1 MDTDEFIA
9 ATMRRVAAS
18 PVPPPPA
25 TLTPAPTRRWFAPLV
40 AAAAAGVVALIVV
53 AASMVSSHRSEVSPH
68 AEATSRTSPQTA
80 TACRVDY
87 PPKPLPQWART
98 GFTPPDQPVSYVLGD
113 RGDLA
118 AIVWATHH
126 PLVAPQSVRK
136 NNKILW
142 VARIGVAEG
151 PLQIRATLAS
161 TGQTVT
167 RTLPAAPGP
176 STIDL
181 PAAGCW
187 SFDLKWGSHQ
197 DHLVL
202 GYAPR

>member
-1 MDTDEFIA
+1 M
-9 ATMRRVAAS
+9 
-18 PVPPPPA
+18 
-25 TLTPAPTRRWFAPLV
+25 
-40 AAAAAGVVALIVV
+40 
-53 AASMVSSHRSEVSPH
+53 
-68 AEATSRTSPQTA
+68 
-80 TACRVDY
+80 
-87 PPKPLPQWART
+87 
-98 GFTPPDQPVSYVLGD
+98 
-113 RGDLA
+113 A

-126 PLVAPQSVRK
+126 PLVAPQAVRK

-142 VARIGVAEG
+142 VARIGAAEG

-167 RTLPAAPGP
+167 RTLAAAPGP

-187 SFDLKWGSHQ
+187 SFDLRWGSHQ